1 MEGGLP
7 SGHGVSPGDRLAGR
21 HCGIGARSASVLR
34 FRCFSIRSLASRL
47 PHPPPQIPGLHTRKL
62 DRPDQTGVRPAFLFE
77 RSQVRGSWV
86 PDLFPPLPQRPTM
99 LRSAGPPFPE
109 PIGGTAQCGGR
120 SIPRTPSQ
128 ETLAGPVP
136 AKPFPPS
143 CPLPL
148 PQLQGFKSQRLGP
161 AAGRGGRG
169 RRRPAPGAVRAPS
182 PAPGAPFP
190 PSPFPGPAL
199 PCAPLPP
206 RTPAP
211 RPPPPPPPRR
221 SSPRARRRRPPLLP
235 RGGGAWHHHGH
246 REGGASACGGGSG
259 LMRAGGFQGGSRG
272 GRGAPRARDL

>member
-109 PIGGTAQCGGR
+109 PLGGTAQCGGR

-199 PCAPLPP
+199 PAHPSP
-206 RTPAP
+206 RG
-211 RPPPPPPPRR
+211 PPPA
-221 SSPRARRRRPPLLP
+221 ARRRRSLRLQNNKASLPETPAEDPRPAAEPPRP
-235 RGGGAWHHHGH
+235 
-246 REGGASACGGGSG
+246 
-259 LMRAGGFQGGSRG
+259 
-272 GRGAPRARDL
+272 APRRPRRQSAPGRWPRRWLGRRWPRC